1 MPKEDLT
8 GRIGLKYLLLNVIQ
22 EALYEGPSRSFENN
36 G

>member
-8 GRIGLKYLLLNVIQ
+8 GRIGLKYLLLNDIQ
-22 EALYEGPSRSFENN
+22 KALYEGPSLSFENN